1 MFEWLITRPMG
12 FIIKL
17 IYDLV
22 SNYGLAI
29 ILFTVAIK
37 LILLPL
43 NVHSQKAMRKQQ
55 KIQPIVAELQKKYA
69 NDQEK
74 MQREMMKLYKEN
86 NVSMMGGCLP
96 MLIQM
101 PVLIGL
107 YQVIRMPLNY
117 LASVDWSTAEAI
129 NKVLDIQAQMV
140 EKYPA
145 AIGNL
150 ATQSV
155 ENLANMS
162 QIQLSSWC
170 QTLFGANDPWV
181 VNFNF
186 LGMNLA
192 EVPQTA
198 LNYLMRGDFS
208 QLSIVSLLI
217 IPILAMFFTWLSSKV
232 TQIQSGTNKTQAEQ
246 EGQAAQMT
254 KSMNIMM
261 PLMTGFF
268 TFTLPSGMGIYWIIS
283 SVVQILQQL
292 LLNFYFN
299 KKGDEVV
306 VKLPDKNRKNGKKHR

>member
-22 SNYGLAI
+22 ANYGLAI
-29 ILFTVAIK
+29 ILFTVVIK

-55 KIQPIVAELQKKYA
+55 KIQPIIAELQKKYA

-86 NVSMMGGCLP
+86 NVSMTGGCLP

-101 PVLIGL
+101 PILVGL

-117 LASVDWSTAEAI
+117 LINVDWQSSEAI
-129 NKVLDIQAQMV
+129 NKVLDIQAQMA
-140 EKYPA
+140 EKFPA

-150 ATQSV
+150 SSSTV
-155 ENLANMS
+155 EQLANTS

-170 QTLFGANDPWV
+170 QTLFGAGDPWV

-198 LNYLMRGDFS
+198 LNYIMRGDFS
-208 QLSIVSLLI
+208 QLSIIMLLS
-217 IPILAMFFTWLSSKV
+217 IPIFAMLLTWLSTKV
-232 TQIQSGTNKTQAEQ
+232 TQIQSGTNTSSEEPAN
-246 EGQAAQMT
+246 QAAQMS

-283 SVVQILQQL
+283 SAVQIVQQL
-292 LLNFYFN
+292 VLNYYFN

-306 VKLPDKNRKNGKKHR
+306 VKVPDKNRKNGKKRR